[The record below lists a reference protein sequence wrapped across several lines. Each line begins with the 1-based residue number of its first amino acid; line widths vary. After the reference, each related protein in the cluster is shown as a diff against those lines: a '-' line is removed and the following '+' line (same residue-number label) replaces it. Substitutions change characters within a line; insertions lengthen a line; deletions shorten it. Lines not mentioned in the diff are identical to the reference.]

1 MKRAIHVL
9 LVILVLVWFP
19 RNSFSAGPADPNW
32 PWERYGFTFGGFV
45 ADLSSDIRL
54 GSDRLG
60 TGVDVNLEDALGLD
74 TTSRVLRVGAAVR
87 FGKSRR
93 HQAEFSWFQL
103 NRDATKTLGRDV
115 VIDNVVYP
123 IGSTVDSFL
132 DVQIWKAAYNYS
144 FFLDDRI
151 NLAAG
156 LGVFVM
162 PIKYG
167 VTASGIGET
176 GEDITAPLPVIGLRA
191 DFALT
196 RKWFLR
202 QTVDLFYLKVGDFKG
217 AIVNSTTA
225 VEYKPW
231 KNLGF
236 GLAANSF
243 QLEIEA
249 KGEDYP
255 NIDFVGNIK
264 FDYVGLLL
272 YGKLYY

>member
-1 MKRAIHVL
+1 MKRAIPFL
-9 LVILVLVWFP
+9 LLFLFVATIP
-19 RNSFSAGPADPNW
+19 RQVFSADPADPNW
-32 PWERYGFTFGGFV
+32 PWERYSVTLGGFIT
-45 ADLSSDIRL
+45 DINSDVRL
-54 GSDRLG
+54 GINELG

-74 TTSRVLRVGAAVR
+74 TTSRVFRVGAAVR

-103 NRDATKTLGRDV
+103 NRDATKTLGRD
-115 VIDNVVYP
+115 IETDNVVYP
-123 IGSTVDSFL
+123 IGTKVDSFL
-132 DVQIWKAAYNYS
+132 DLQIWKAAYNYS

-167 VTASGIGET
+167 VAASGIGET
-176 GEDITAPLPVIGLRA
+176 GESITAPLPAIGIRA

-202 QTVDLFYLKVGDFKG
+202 QTIDLFYLKVGDFKG
-217 AIVNSTTA
+217 AMVDSTTA

-236 GLAANSF
+236 GLASNTF
-243 QLEIEA
+243 RVDIEA
-249 KGEDYP
+249 KGDDYP

-264 FDYVGLLL
+264 FDFVGLLL

>member
-1 MKRAIHVL
+1 MKRAVPFL
-9 LVILVLVWFP
+9 LLFLFVAAIP
-19 RNSFSAGPADPNW
+19 RPVFSADPEDPNW
-32 PWERYGFTFGGFV
+32 PWKRFTFGFGGF
-45 ADLSSDIRL
+45 AASMSSDVRL
-54 GSDRLG
+54 GVKELG
-60 TGVDVNLEDALGLD
+60 AGIDVNLEEALDLD
-74 TTSRVLRVGAAVR
+74 TTSLVFRVGAAYR

-103 NRDATKTLGRDV
+103 NRDASKTLGQDV

-123 IGSTVDSFL
+123 IGTKVDSFL
-132 DVQIWKAAYNYS
+132 DLQIWKAAYNYS

-167 VTASGIGET
+167 VAASGIGET
-176 GEDITAPLPVIGLRA
+176 GESITAPLPAIGIRA

-202 QTVDLFYLKVGDFKG
+202 QTIDLFYLKVGDFKG
-217 AIVNSTTA
+217 AMVDSTTA

-236 GLAANSF
+236 GLATNTF
-243 QLEIEA
+243 RVDIEA
-249 KGEDYP
+249 KGDDYP